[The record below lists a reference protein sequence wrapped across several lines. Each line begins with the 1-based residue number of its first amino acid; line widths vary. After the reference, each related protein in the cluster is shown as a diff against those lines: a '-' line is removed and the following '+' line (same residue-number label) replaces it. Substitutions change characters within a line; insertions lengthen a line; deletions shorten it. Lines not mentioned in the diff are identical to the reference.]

1 MSKNKKS
8 FSETGL
14 GKILTGVLPQVIKG
28 ASKVLP
34 DNGVLGIIKNII
46 DTDPDMSTEEKEAAH
61 DQLLELYRLEVEDR
75 TEEKEAAHDQLLELY
90 RLEVE
95 DRDSARS
102 REARIKEAGGND
114 WMMSLTG
121 IVGLSAFAF
130 LVYTVVTT
138 NVPESNKE
146 IFIHMIGIVEGVAL
160 SIFGYY
166 FGSAVK
172 KENKNG

>member
-1 MSKNKKS
+1 MAENKKP
-8 FSETGL
+8 FKETGL
-14 GKILTGVLPQVIKG
+14 GKILLNTLPGFIKG

-34 DNGVLGIIKNII
+34 DSGVLGVIKNLI
-46 DTDPDMSTEEKEAAH
+46 DTDPDMTDEEKAAAH
-61 DQLLELYRLEVEDR
+61 DQLV
-75 TEEKEAAHDQLLELY
+75 ELY

-95 DRDSARS
+95 DRDSARK
-102 REARIKEAGGND
+102 REASIKASGGKD

-121 IVGLSAFAF
+121 IIGLTAFAF
-130 LVYTVVTT
+130 LVYTVVTKQ
-138 NVPESNKE
+138 VPESNKE

-172 KENKNG
+172 KDNKNG

>member
-1 MSKNKKS
+1 MSKDKKP
-8 FSETGL
+8 FKETGL
-14 GKILTGVLPQVIKG
+14 GKILLGVIPGFIKG
-28 ASKVLP
+28 ASKALP
-34 DNGVLGIIKNII
+34 DSGVLGVIKNLI
-46 DTDPDMSTEEKEAAH
+46 DNDPDMSEEEKAQAH
-61 DQLLELYRLEVEDR
+61 DQLV
-75 TEEKEAAHDQLLELY
+75 ELY

-95 DRDSARS
+95 DRDSARK
-102 REARIKEAGGND
+102 REAAIVTAGGKD

-121 IVGLSAFAF
+121 IVGLAAFAF

-172 KENKNG
+172 KDDKNG

>member
-1 MSKNKKS
+1 MSTDKKP
-8 FSETGL
+8 FKETGL
-14 GKILTGVLPQVIKG
+14 GKILLGVLPGFIKG
-28 ASKVLP
+28 ASKALP
-34 DNGVLGIIKNII
+34 DSGVLGVIKNLI
-46 DTDPDMSTEEKEAAH
+46 DADPDMSDEEKAQAH
-61 DQLLELYRLEVEDR
+61 DQLV
-75 TEEKEAAHDQLLELY
+75 ELY

-95 DRDSARS
+95 DRDSARK
-102 REARIKEAGGND
+102 REAAIATAGGKD

-121 IVGLSAFAF
+121 IIGLAAFSF

-138 NVPESNKE
+138 QVPESNKE

-172 KENKNG
+172 KDDKNG

>member
-1 MSKNKKS
+1 MAKQDTKKP
-8 FSETGL
+8 FKETGL
-14 GKILTGVLPQVIKG
+14 GKILLGVIPGFVKG

-34 DNGVLGIIKNII
+34 DSGVLGVIKNLI
-46 DTDPDMSTEEKEAAH
+46 DTDPDMSDEEKAQAH
-61 DQLLELYRLEVEDR
+61 DQLV
-75 TEEKEAAHDQLLELY
+75 ELY

-95 DRDSARS
+95 DRDSARK
-102 REARIKEAGGND
+102 REAAIVNAGGKD

-121 IVGLSAFAF
+121 IIGLAAFGF
-130 LVYTVVTT
+130 IVYTVVTT

-172 KENKNG
+172 KDNKA